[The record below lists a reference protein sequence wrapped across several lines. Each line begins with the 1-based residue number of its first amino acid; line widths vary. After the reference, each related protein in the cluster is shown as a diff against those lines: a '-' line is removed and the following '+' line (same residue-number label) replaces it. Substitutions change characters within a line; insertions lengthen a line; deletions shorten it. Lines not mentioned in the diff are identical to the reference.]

1 MKTTK
6 QIALFAAILLTAS
19 TAANA
24 GPYAFTYTDT
34 VSNGPGGYV
43 PGASVGDTVTITLV
57 LDNGNNSLINQTWT
71 YSNLVSINFK
81 VNSWS
86 ATIDY
91 TSGKETFSGAQSG
104 TFTTNGSGTLTSVMT
119 YWSDN
124 TISASNCTFSGG
136 YNPSAPYWYLNGEN
150 GVYGSNSDMIFAA
163 NVANDLIASNWN
175 VSAAVPEAGDFGLMA
190 GVGVLGLVFL
200 RRRKKA

>member
-6 QIALFAAILLTAS
+6 QIALFAALLLTAS

-24 GPYAFTYTDT
+24 GPYTFTYTDT
-34 VSNGPGGYV
+34 VKNSTNNPPGT
-43 PGASVGDTVTITLV
+43 SVGDTVTITLV

-71 YSNLVSINFK
+71 YLNLVSVSFQ

-91 TSGKETFSGAQSG
+91 TSGKETFPGAQFG
-104 TFTTNGSGTLTSVMT
+104 DFTTNGSGTLTGVMGD
-119 YWSDN
+119 WSDN
-124 TISASNCTFSGG
+124 SVSTSNGTFSSG
-136 YNPSAPYWYLNGEN
+136 YNPTGIQWYLNGGN
-150 GVYGSNSDMIFAA
+150 AVYGTSDNWINLT
-163 NVANDLIASNWN
+163 NVGNDIIASYWN